1 MSYALLIAAAHPL
14 VHVNATLNT
23 IATLL
28 LVAALVQIRRG
39 NELAH
44 ANLMRAA
51 LGVSAAFLGC
61 YLYYHYQV
69 GSVKFTHKGVVRYIY
84 LAILASHVLL
94 AMTVPILA
102 LWAAYLGTR
111 AMQSDSS
118 DPERA
123 GEFRARHRRV
133 VRWAYPIWLYVSVTG
148 VVVYLMLYHLWPP
161 ADL

>member
-102 LWAAYLGTR
+102 LWAALVQCR
-111 AMQSDSS
+111 AIRLTPSAQANSEPATAEWSVG
-118 DPERA
+118 RTQF
-123 GEFRARHRRV
+123 GCTFRSQA
-133 VRWAYPIWLYVSVTG
+133 WWCI
-148 VVVYLMLYHLWPP
+148 
-161 ADL
+161 